1 MGLRTV
7 SSEWII
13 CPACGKKHSE
23 CPDWVKSMP
32 HRELCSCGAEM
43 LCWSETEIIYHA
55 ELLNEPAEE
64 GKKRRKKKSKKKDE
78 KKKKKKDAKK
88 R

>member
-1 MGLRTV
+1 MSLRTV

-13 CPACGKKHSE
+13 CPGCGEKHSE

-32 HRELCSCGAEM
+32 HREVCSCGAEM
-43 LCWSETEIIYHA
+43 LCWSETEVIYHA
-55 ELLNEPAEE
+55 ELLTESPRE
-64 GKKRRKKKSKKKDE
+64 GKKRKKKDKSKKKRG
-78 KKKKKKDAKK
+78 KKKKKDRKK